1 VIIRLRAQM
10 SRPIRRLTLAILAA
24 AVLAIAGCGG
34 ETGQQTTTA
43 ETEGIYLDLGG
54 MKYQIQMSR
63 YLNDSD
69 VEDRSYLAGLPTGV
83 KPTGNEVWFGIW
95 MRVENETAKPL
106 PVATQ
111 YEIHDT
117 QGAVYR
123 PVPIDAASNPFAYQA
138 GEVGPKSILPLPD
151 SAAGATPIQGS
162 LVLFKVKVDSLQN
175 RPLELRI
182 TQGRSTDTANID
194 V

>member
-1 VIIRLRAQM
+1 M
-10 SRPIRRLTLAILAA
+10 SRPIRRLALALLVLAA
-24 AVLAIAGCGG
+24 LTASGCSSS
-34 ETGQQTTTA
+34 ETGQLKNNA

-63 YLNDSD
+63 YLNPSD
-69 VEDRSYLAGLPTGV
+69 VEDRSYLLGLPSGV
-83 KPTGNEVWFGIW
+83 QPTGNEVWFGIW
-95 MRVENETAKPL
+95 MRVQNESKKPL

-123 PVPIDAASNPFAYQA
+123 PVPIDAKSNPFAYQA
-138 GEVGPKSILPLPD
+138 GDVGPGSILPQPD
-151 SAAGATPIQGS
+151 SAAGTGPIQGS
-162 LVLFKVKVDSLQN
+162 LLLFKLKVDSLQN
-175 RPLELRI
+175 RPLEMRI
-182 TQGRSTDTANID
+182 TQNGATDTANID

>member
-1 VIIRLRAQM
+1 M
-10 SRPIRRLTLAILAA
+10 SRSIRRSALAVLVTAVAALAA
-24 AVLAIAGCGG
+24 TGCGSS
-34 ETGQQTTTA
+34 ETGQLKNNA

-54 MKYQIQMSR
+54 MKYQIQLSR
-63 YLNDSD
+63 YLNPSD

-95 MRVENETAKPL
+95 MRVQNETGKPL
-106 PVATQ
+106 PVATE

-123 PVPIDAASNPFAYQA
+123 PVPIDAKSNPFAYQA
-138 GEVGPKSILPLPD
+138 GAVGPEGVRPLPD
-151 SAAGATPIQGS
+151 GAAGTGPIQGS
-162 LVLFKVKVDSLQN
+162 LLLFKIKVDSLQN
-175 RPLELRI
+175 RPLEMHI
-182 TQGRSTDTANID
+182 TQNGQTDTANID

>member
-1 VIIRLRAQM
+1 M
-10 SRPIRRLTLAILAA
+10 SRSIRRLAFALLAVAALAA
-24 AVLAIAGCGG
+24 SGCASS
-34 ETGQQTTTA
+34 ETGQLKNNA

-63 YLNDSD
+63 YLNPSD
-69 VEDRSYLAGLPTGV
+69 VEDRSYLLGLPEGV
-83 KPTGNEVWFGIW
+83 KPSGRETWFGIW
-95 MRVENETAKPL
+95 MRVQNESDKPL
-106 PVATQ
+106 PVATD

-123 PVPIDAASNPFAYQA
+123 PVPIAQSNPFAYQA
-138 GEVGPKSILPLPD
+138 GEVGPGTVLPLPD
-151 SAAGATPIQGS
+151 SAAGNTAIQGS
-162 LVLFKVKVDSLQN
+162 LILFKINVDSLQN

-182 TQGRSTDTANID
+182 TQNGQTDTANID

>member
-1 VIIRLRAQM
+1 M
-10 SRPIRRLTLAILAA
+10 IRRCALALIAVAALA
-24 AVLAIAGCGG
+24 VSGCGNKKDI
-34 ETGQQTTTA
+34 TTDA
-43 ETEGIYLDLGG
+43 PTEGIYLDLGG

-63 YLNDSD
+63 YLNPAD

-83 KPTGNEVWFGIW
+83 AAGNGDVWFGIW
-95 MRVENETAKPL
+95 MRVQNETKKAL

-123 PVPIDAASNPFAYQA
+123 PIPIDAKSNPFAYQA
-138 GEVGPKSILPLPD
+138 GVVNPGNILPLPD
-151 SAAGATPIQGS
+151 SAAGSGPIQGS
-162 LVLFKVKVDSLQN
+162 LLLFRIKVDSLQN
-175 RPLELRI
+175 RPLEMRI
-182 TQGRSTDTANID
+182 TQGSRTDTASID

>member
-1 VIIRLRAQM
+1 M
-10 SRPIRRLTLAILAA
+10 SRSLRRSALVALAA
-24 AVLAIAGCGG
+24 VALAASGCGNKQ
-34 ETGQQTTTA
+34 ENTTVA

-63 YLNDSD
+63 YLNPSD

-83 KPTGNEVWFGIW
+83 KTTGKEVWFGIW
-95 MRVENETAKPL
+95 MRVQNETGKPL
-106 PVATQ
+106 PVATE

-123 PVPIDAASNPFAYQA
+123 PVPLDAKSNPFAYQP
-138 GEVGPKSILPLPD
+138 GEVGPGSVLPLPD
-151 SAAGATPIQGS
+151 SAAGNTAIQGS
-162 LVLFKVKVDSLQN
+162 LLLFKVKVDSLQN
-175 RPLELRI
+175 RPLELKI
-182 TQGRSTDTANID
+182 IQGGDTDTANID